1 MDCSEAED
9 FYNINEKIGSEDP
22 IATDDNLASK
32 SPDRQQ
38 ASQTNQRRQRPQ
50 NQPQQPQTRPQQGQG
65 RRQQRPQ
72 ASKPSRG
79 KYFSVY
85 FENGITR
92 CLLVAKSRLETDGRR
107 GFVNLPFWRNDPKQ
121 QLN

>member
-32 SPDRQQ
+32 SPNRQQ

-65 RRQQRPQ
+65 RRQQMPQ

-85 FENGITR
+85 FENVSR
-92 CLLVAKSRLETDGRR
+92 CLLEGKSRLGTDRRR
-107 GFVNLPFWRNDPKQ
+107 GFVYLLFWRNDPKQ
-121 QLN
+121 QLK

>member
-22 IATDDNLASK
+22 IATDDNLASG
-32 SPDRQQ
+32 SPNRQQ

-79 KYFSVY
+79 NYFSVY
-85 FENGITR
+85 FEKMLIEV
-92 CLLVAKSRLETDGRR
+92 C
-107 GFVNLPFWRNDPKQ
+107 
-121 QLN
+121 

>member
-22 IATDDNLASK
+22 IATDDSLASA
-32 SPDRQQ
+32 SPNRQQ

-50 NQPQQPQTRPQQGQG
+50 NQPQQPQSRPQQGQG

-72 ASKPSRG
+72 DSKPNRG
-79 KYFSVY
+79 NYVPIFLFILKMLVESVSGQKPVR
-85 FENGITR
+85 N
-92 CLLVAKSRLETDGRR
+92 GRR
-107 GFVNLPFWRNDPKQ
+107 GSASVKPSFLA
-121 QLN
+121 

>member
-22 IATDDNLASK
+22 IATDDSLAST
-32 SPDRQQ
+32 SPNRQQ

-85 FENGITR
+85 FEK
-92 CLLVAKSRLETDGRR
+92 C
-107 GFVNLPFWRNDPKQ
+107 
-121 QLN
+121 